1 MESSQITPAP
11 GMFHYETEPLEDA
24 KRILVILTCNLS

>member
-1 MESSQITPAP
+1 MESSQITP
-11 GMFHYETEPLEDA
+11 GRFHYETEPLEDA